1 MSAPVS
7 GITVRAIALAAAL
20 LLAAAAPASAD
31 STGTTGPVGYS
42 QPAATAPQSNTV
54 TNTQTATATGGAG
67 GTATGGNAGPAQSG
81 GSHGGDANANGGS
94 AESHNSLE
102 SKQSNSGRDSYSSSS
117 GGNGDRYGFVSDG
130 QDTFVVQSPKRRGS
144 DHAAARAHQRRS
156 RPHQESRIAGPV
168 IPGEAKQRSGHEPGK
183 SSPSNG
189 GVPGRGGQLPSPNP
203 FFSLLSG
210 SGGGGTGLILLVL
223 AVLGVAIVLPNHR
236 FQAFRMPAAPWRPS
250 AYVSPIELPG

>member
-7 GITVRAIALAAAL
+7 GIVLRAIALAAAL

-31 STGTTGPVGYS
+31 TSGTTGPVGYS

-81 GSHGGDANANGGS
+81 GSHGGAASANGGS

-130 QDTFVVQSPKRRGS
+130 QDTFVVQSPKRRGLGPRS
-144 DHAAARAHQRRS
+144 GPNHEALQSAHR
-156 RPHQESRIAGPV
+156 ESGKADRV
-168 IPGEAKQRSGHEPGK
+168 IPGETNSAAATNQGSPRRRTVACRAAAASCPARIL
-183 SSPSNG
+183 SSAS
-189 GVPGRGGQLPSPNP
+189 
-203 FFSLLSG
+203 
-210 SGGGGTGLILLVL
+210 
-223 AVLGVAIVLPNHR
+223 
-236 FQAFRMPAAPWRPS
+236 
-250 AYVSPIELPG
+250 